1 MKVVYLSPTTDFNEL
16 ELSTVEAKSQ
26 NKYGA
31 MQNFKDKIELVTSE
45 QITDYHVYESPDSKD
60 KVFLCVKSPQ
70 LNGALNAISEKLARE
85 RNHVFKEEKD
95 AYYIRMNPEQA
106 ALVPKN
112 QQINV
117 SVNVCGVFTR
127 PPPRIAFCKWNS
139 LGLRATHW
147 YTLIRA
153 VLPMTLTFIIIL
165 CLLSHVIIYSSQY
178 FSSSLFRLCTPIII
192 IVNSFNRIM

>member
-31 MQNFKDKIELVTSE
+31 MHNFKDKIELVTSE

-70 LNGALNAISEKLARE
+70 LNGALNAIREKLARE

-95 AYYIRMNPEQA
+95 TYYIRMNPEQA

-117 SVNVCGVFTR
+117 SVNVYGVFYQ
-127 PPPRIAFCKWNS
+127 A
-139 LGLRATHW
+139 
-147 YTLIRA
+147 
-153 VLPMTLTFIIIL
+153 
-165 CLLSHVIIYSSQY
+165 SSK
-178 FSSSLFRLCTPIII
+178 
-192 IVNSFNRIM
+192 NSFLQMELTGFKSYPLVYFD